1 MQLPFIF
8 CTSRHLFPAVVHTY
22 CVNSSNFLSQSD
34 AMPDFV
40 LLFLFQFL
48 SIQQSL
54 HLLFLLFHIHRHAFL
69 CSILTGVDIRPASCF
84 RSDNPVCIYRHHI
97 GVRAGIRRLIAGRYR
112 RIYSCTFPRMKC
124 NRRLLK
130 CNLWRSDRHFT
141 IFADSIYGY
150 SNDCRSMFDR
160 GYFSCFIHSRHTF
173 LLVFHTGVVF
183 DVEDTLSLYFS
194 RLYNEIL
201 DGIRRTVGLF
211 TVTLQFTDVP
221 STFAV
226 TVVVP
231 GFFAV
236 TFPFSL
242 TDAMLVFADFHV
254 TLCPV
259 DEAAVSTALS
269 PFSNIR
275 LVLFK
280 VTFVFVTVTLQLA
293 SAFFVFAV
301 IVALPAF
308 LR

>member
-1 MQLPFIF
+1 M
-8 CTSRHLFPAVVHTY
+8 TAVP
-22 CVNSSNFLSQSD
+22 C
-34 AMPDFV
+34 
-40 LLFLFQFL
+40 
-48 SIQQSL
+48 
-54 HLLFLLFHIHRHAFL
+54 
-69 CSILTGVDIRPASCF
+69 LTAV
-84 RSDNPVCIYRHHI
+84 
-97 GVRAGIRRLIAGRYR
+97 
-112 RIYSCTFPRMKC
+112 TFPVSSTVAT
-124 NRRLLK
+124 L
-130 CNLWRSDRHFT
+130 
-141 IFADSIYGY
+141 
-150 SNDCRSMFDR
+150 
-160 GYFSCFIHSRHTF
+160 F

>member
-8 CTSRHLFPAVVHTY
+8 CTSHHLFPAVVHTY

-69 CSILTGVDIRPASCF
+69 CSILTGVDIRPACCF

-141 IFADSIYGY
+141 I
-150 SNDCRSMFDR
+150 
-160 GYFSCFIHSRHTF
+160 
-173 LLVFHTGVVF
+173 LLTP
-183 DVEDTLSLYFS
+183 S
-194 RLYNEIL
+194 
-201 DGIRRTVGLF
+201 
-211 TVTLQFTDVP
+211 TVTVMTAVP
-221 STFAV
+221 CLT
-226 TVVVP
+226 
-231 GFFAV
+231 AV
-236 TFPFSL
+236 TFPVSSTVATLFCWFS
-242 TDAMLVFADFHV
+242 T
-254 TLCPV
+254 
-259 DEAAVSTALS
+259 
-269 PFSNIR
+269 
-275 LVLFK
+275 LVLFLMWK
-280 VTFVFVTVTLQLA
+280 
-293 SAFFVFAV
+293 
-301 IVALPAF
+301 IP
-308 LR
+308 

>member
-1 MQLPFIF
+1 M
-8 CTSRHLFPAVVHTY
+8 
-22 CVNSSNFLSQSD
+22 
-34 AMPDFV
+34 
-40 LLFLFQFL
+40 
-48 SIQQSL
+48 
-54 HLLFLLFHIHRHAFL
+54 
-69 CSILTGVDIRPASCF
+69 
-84 RSDNPVCIYRHHI
+84 
-97 GVRAGIRRLIAGRYR
+97 
-112 RIYSCTFPRMKC
+112 
-124 NRRLLK
+124 
-130 CNLWRSDRHFT
+130 
-141 IFADSIYGY
+141 
-150 SNDCRSMFDR
+150 
-160 GYFSCFIHSRHTF
+160 
-173 LLVFHTGVVF
+173 
-183 DVEDTLSLYFS
+183 EDTLSLYFS

-293 SAFFVFAV
+293 SAFLF
-301 IVALPAF
+301 LP
-308 LR
+308 